1 MQNFTEPKTEEILMH
16 FKELNYKKII
26 IIAVSVLIAVLIA
39 LGSALLIIEH
49 LRKTASQSDF
59 SGSISDFDSLLA
71 FGTLSDTYSAPDESV
86 EESVYVPP
94 ASTIE
99 VTSKPKQTAENTAN
113 LKEKVEEVKQT
124 EENTVQVKTTVDTSG
139 LTKSR
144 VKLPVE
150 FLAQNP
156 ELPTGCEITSLTTVL
171 NYYGF
176 DVDKVT
182 MANDYLEKAE
192 APANFWEVFLGDP
205 TQKTGF
211 GCYAQPITNAANKY
225 FKAQNSD
232 YTAKNISGC
241 SFENLLSLVE
251 NGSPVVIWG
260 TMDMKKPFT
269 TYKWTVDGKTIQW
282 IAPEHCLVLIG
293 YDIER
298 GVAIVS
304 DPQQGIGTYNLDT
317 VKARFLA
324 LYSQCVIIEAPPK
337 SENDSSNV
345 SSLTSSNTSS
355 DLITSSNN
363 TSSNVSSSTTSS
375 SKENSQTSDNSS
387 SINTSS
393 TESNVSSASSKPSE
407 SSSSKED
414 TSSNVNTSSENSSV
428 NSSSDNSTSSD
439 IESSSSQSSTSDS
452 NSSLNSSL
460 TSDNSSKTD

>member
-1 MQNFTEPKTEEILMH
+1 MH

-26 IIAVSVLIAVLIA
+26 IIAVSVLIAILIA

-49 LRKTASQSDF
+49 LRKTATQSGYL
-59 SGSISDFDSLLA
+59 STISDFDSLLA

-139 LTKSR
+139 LTKSK

-251 NGSPVVIWG
+251 SGTPVVIWG

-269 TYKWTVDGKTIQW
+269 TYKWTIDGKTIQW

-298 GVAIVS
+298 GFAIVS

-337 SENDSSNV
+337 NENDSSNV
-345 SSLTSSNTSS
+345 SSVTSSDTSSNSVSSSSTANSSKDNSQTSEN
-355 DLITSSNN
+355 SSSMNISSSESKVSS
-363 TSSNVSSSTTSS
+363 SSNVSSVNSTP
-375 SKENSQTSDNSS
+375 SQ
-387 SINTSS
+387 
-393 TESNVSSASSKPSE
+393 

-414 TSSNVNTSSENSSV
+414 SSSNVNTSSENSSI
-428 NSSSDNSTSSD
+428 NSSSDNSTSSY
-439 IESSSSQSSTSDS
+439 IESSFNQNSNSDG

-460 TSDNSSKTD
+460 TSDNSSKTEN